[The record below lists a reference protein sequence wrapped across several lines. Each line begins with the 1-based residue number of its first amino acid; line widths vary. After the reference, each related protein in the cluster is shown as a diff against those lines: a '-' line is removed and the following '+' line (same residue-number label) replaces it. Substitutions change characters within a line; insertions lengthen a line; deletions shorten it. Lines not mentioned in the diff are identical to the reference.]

1 MEVESLPT
9 AVPPPKLRWFQYRL
23 RSLFVLTTLV
33 ACVVLLCVRTWLGVM
48 GIVLLR
54 RVTVLLNTSVIVLLT
69 LFLLVVILRFKTL
82 A

>member
-1 MEVESLPT
+1 MSGILL
-9 AVPPPKLRWFQYRL
+9 AGFGALASYQI
-23 RSLFVLTTLV
+23 VLATLV

-54 RVTVLLNTSVIVLLT
+54 RVTVLLNIAVAVLLT

>member
-1 MEVESLPT
+1 MSGVLLAGFGALASY
-9 AVPPPKLRWFQYRL
+9 QI
-23 RSLFVLTTLV
+23 VLTTLV